1 MSDAPS
7 ARPMVLRRALPGLL
21 FVVLVVA
28 VYSPTL
34 FSRRNF
40 VGRDLLGR
48 KRQARQSY
56 WKEKR
61 QAGQMAEYLRQS

>member
-1 MSDAPS
+1 MIDAPS
-7 ARPMVLRRALPGLL
+7 ARPRVLRRALPGLL

-40 VGRDLLGR
+40 AGRDRLVR
-48 KRQARQSY
+48 
-56 WKEKR
+56 
-61 QAGQMAEYLRQS
+61 